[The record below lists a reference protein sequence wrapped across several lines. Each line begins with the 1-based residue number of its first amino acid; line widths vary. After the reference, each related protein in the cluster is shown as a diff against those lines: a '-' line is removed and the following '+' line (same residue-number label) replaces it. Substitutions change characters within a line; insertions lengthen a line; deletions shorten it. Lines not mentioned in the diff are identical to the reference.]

1 MKLCNFLW
9 LFLPIF
15 LQKMACL
22 AIIKTVM
29 KRAITTILSYIT
41 MTAVLL
47 LGFGD
52 ILLLPENTG
61 ELPRIS
67 HFVSAPIAFADGG
80 FGTGD
85 GGPNWTG
92 Q

>member
-1 MKLCNFLW
+1 
-9 LFLPIF
+9 
-15 LQKMACL
+15 MACL

-29 KRAITTILSYIT
+29 KRPITTILSYIT

-61 ELPRIS
+61 ELPRMVQFAS
-67 HFVSAPIAFADGG
+67 TPMAFADGG
-80 FGTGD
+80 LGTGD
-85 GGPNWTG
+85 GGPNYTG
-92 Q
+92 H